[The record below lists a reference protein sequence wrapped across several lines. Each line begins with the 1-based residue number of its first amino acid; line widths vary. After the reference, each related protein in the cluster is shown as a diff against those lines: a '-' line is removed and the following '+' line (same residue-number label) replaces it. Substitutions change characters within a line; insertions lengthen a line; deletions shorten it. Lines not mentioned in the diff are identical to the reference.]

1 MDINK
6 ALKVL
11 SLDDEFTQMEL
22 ISAYKQKVKEN
33 DPEASDANESMSYSK
48 TANQLYDISN
58 AYLSLREKELIFRSE
73 MNIQPIII
81 FTDASLKKN
90 IDVATFAIVTNNIP
104 KDFRVPNI
112 IIRKYNIQA
121 HHDEN
126 QSMCKLTGLVANYNP
141 HAAEIMGILS
151 ALEIFSYLAKETNQK
166 IVFYTDSLI
175 AKKVLSDKRMPP
187 NSKLYINFR
196 KYFNKMV
203 NQHSLVVKIKK
214 VAAHQGIELNE
225 LADSLAKQRLKSI

>member
-1 MDINK
+1 
-6 ALKVL
+6 
-11 SLDDEFTQMEL
+11 
-22 ISAYKQKVKEN
+22 
-33 DPEASDANESMSYSK
+33 MSYSK
-48 TANQLYDISN
+48 IANRLYDISR
-58 AYLSLREKELIFRSE
+58 AYFLLREKELMVENE

-81 FTDASLKKN
+81 FTDASLRKN
-90 IDVATFAIVTNNIP
+90 IDVATFAIVAINIS
-104 KDFRVPNI
+104 KDFCVPDT
-112 IIRKYNIQA
+112 IIRKYNIQSN
-121 HHDEN
+121 HDKN
-126 QSMCKLTGLVANYNP
+126 QSICKLTGLITNYNP

-203 NQHSLVVKIKK
+203 NQHSLDVKIKK

-225 LADSLAKQRLKSI
+225 LADSLAKKRLKSI